1 MVGSRVRIETCDGV
15 GGSPPMTGSALS
27 RRRGERDCALPELG
41 ARRRASVRPPAPLRS
56 TAFCFTPLLL
66 RPRQRRSS
74 ILSRR
79 HRTLLLTHSKLLTL
93 LRARFVLGCI
103 GAGSKG
109 KIDLFPET
117 GAFRETV

>member
-1 MVGSRVRIETCDGV
+1 MRWCWWLATHDGR
-15 GGSPPMTGSALS
+15 ALS
-27 RRRGERDCALPELG
+27 RRRERGRLAVPERLS
-41 ARRRASVRPPAPLRS
+41 ARTSAPLAAQLFVSRHFYYAPDDGAAS
-56 TAFCFTPLLL
+56 FF
-66 RPRQRRSS
+66 R
-74 ILSRR
+74 RR